1 MATPKQT
8 DPQFKLRFTPELRDQ
23 IEAAAKANNR
33 SMNAEIVARLEDYPR
48 ISLLETALA
57 RADQVERELRS
68 EIEATRKDAREHASR
83 ASVYEKRLMVSDA
96 ERERLEQQNSH
107 YQRTNESFAELLK
120 DAADLSE
127 RLAAA
132 EAKAAKMES
141 LVHQAR
147 ARLGTV
153 REERDELARFV
164 KLASEGVEKDFMGVH
179 KLAELDDREILMRLL
194 LELSRL
200 SSEITIERSRERDE
214 VADLIEDLNTDS
226 DHIERVYLS
235 GLSDDPDHGTEP
247 VSHPK
252 TMTGMI
258 LSNAIQRRTDLAMR
272 TIVKELEKN
281 GMLALDQRSRERP
294 TVAEWE
300 ELRTAPKEHQGK
312 ILDAL
317 ANVEIDRALEIARQ
331 ARKKGAA

>member
-23 IEAAAKANNR
+23 IETAAKANNR

-48 ISLLETALA
+48 ISLLETALT

-96 ERERLEQQNSH
+96 ERERLVQQNSH

-120 DAADLSE
+120 DAGDLSE

-141 LVHQAR
+141 LLSQAR
-147 ARLGTV
+147 TRLGTI

-164 KLASEGVEKDFMGVH
+164 KLASEGVEKDFMGWQ
-179 KLAELDDREILMRLL
+179 KIADLSDREILVRVLQ
-194 LELSRL
+194 ETSRL
-200 SSEITIERSRERDE
+200 SSEMTVERSRERDD
-214 VADLIEDLNTDS
+214 VADLIADLNTDA
-226 DHIERVYLS
+226 DHIEQNYLP
-235 GLSDDPDHGTEP
+235 GLSDDPNHGDGH

-252 TMTGMI
+252 TMAGML
-258 LSNAIQRRTDLAMR
+258 LSNAIQRRTELAMR
-272 TIVKELEKN
+272 TIVKELEKA
-281 GMLALDQRSRERP
+281 GMLALEKQANTRP
-294 TVAEWE
+294 TAKEWD
-300 ELRTAPKEHQGK
+300 ELRAAPKEVQGD
-312 ILDAL
+312 ILEAL
-317 ANVEIDRALEIARQ
+317 ANVEVDRALEIARRQ
-331 ARKKGAA
+331 RKKGAA